1 MHERAFAPNNK
12 IRDAMKTLIFIL
24 LAVGLPL
31 GVVTLSNPAGF
42 TLAGWPAM
50 TALALGAFGI
60 QWLAFIP
67 ARLFETERFYDL
79 TGSITYIAVTLAA
92 ISAATAPSGAQWLIA
107 IMIFLWA
114 GRLGSFLFRRIHA
127 AGGDQRF
134 DHIKMS
140 SSRFFV
146 AWTLQGAWVVMTSCA
161 ALTAML
167 SAEQAAVGAI
177 YVIGAVMWLAGF
189 AIEVIADQ
197 QKSRF
202 RADPANDGRFIN
214 VGLWAR
220 SRHPNYF
227 GEILLWAG
235 IAVMAIPY
243 LSGTQWVVML
253 SPLFVYA
260 LLTRISGI
268 PTLVRRGLELWG
280 DDPAYQAYVANTPRL
295 LPRLR

>member
-1 MHERAFAPNNK
+1 
-12 IRDAMKTLIFIL
+12 MKKLIFIL

-31 GVVTLSNPAGF
+31 GVATLANPAGL

-50 TALALGAFGI
+50 TALALGAFAI

-67 ARLFETERFYDL
+67 ARLFQTERFYDL

-107 IMIFLWA
+107 IMIFIWA

-134 DHIKMS
+134 DHIKVS

-146 AWTLQGAWVVMTSCA
+146 AWTLQGAWVVVTSCA
-161 ALTAML
+161 ALTAIL
-167 SAEQAAVGAI
+167 SAEQTAVGVI
-177 YVIGAVMWLAGF
+177 YVMGAVMWVAGF
-189 AIEVIADQ
+189 VIEVMADQ

-202 RADPANDGRFIN
+202 RADPANAGRFIN

-268 PTLVRRGLELWG
+268 PTLVRRGQELWG
-280 DDPAYQAYVANTPRL
+280 DDPAYQTYVANTPRL

>member
-1 MHERAFAPNNK
+1 
-12 IRDAMKTLIFIL
+12 MKKLAFIL

-31 GVVTLSNPAGF
+31 AVTGLANPSGA
-42 TLAGWPAM
+42 TMNGWPAAP
-50 TALALGAFGI
+50 TLALGAFVI

-67 ARLFETERFYDL
+67 ARLLQTERFYDL
-79 TGSITYIAVTLAA
+79 TGSATYIAVSLGAIVAA
-92 ISAATAPSGAQWLIA
+92 SEPSGAQKLIA
-107 IMIFLWA
+107 IMIFIWA

-134 DHIKMS
+134 DQIKIS

-146 AWTLQGAWVVMTSCA
+146 AWTLQGTWVVMTSCA
-161 ALTAML
+161 AVTAIL
-167 SAEQAAVGAI
+167 SVEQPPLGSVYVVGA
-177 YVIGAVMWLAGF
+177 AMWVAGF
-189 AIEVIADQ
+189 AIEVIADR

-202 RADPANDGRFIN
+202 REDPANAGQFIN

-235 IAVMAIPY
+235 IATMAAPY
-243 LSGTQWVVML
+243 LSGSQWIVLL
-253 SPLFVYA
+253 SPFFVYA

-268 PTLVRRGLELWG
+268 PTLAKRGQQLWG
-280 DDPAYQAYVANTPRL
+280 DDPAYQAYLSNTPRL
-295 LPRLR
+295 FPRLM

>member
-1 MHERAFAPNNK
+1 
-12 IRDAMKTLIFIL
+12 MKKLIFIL

-31 GVVTLSNPAGF
+31 GVSTLANPAGL

-50 TALALGAFGI
+50 TALALGAFAI

-67 ARLFETERFYDL
+67 ARLFQTERFYDL
-79 TGSITYIAVTLAA
+79 TGSITYLAVTLAA

-107 IMIFLWA
+107 IMIFIWA

-134 DHIKMS
+134 DHIKVS

-161 ALTAML
+161 ALTAIL
-167 SAEQAAVGAI
+167 SAEQTAVGVI
-177 YVIGAVMWLAGF
+177 YVMGAVMWVAGF
-189 AIEVIADQ
+189 VIEVMADQ

-202 RADPANDGRFIN
+202 RADPANAGRFIN

-227 GEILLWAG
+227 GEILLWAS
-235 IAVMAIPY
+235 IAVMAVPY

-268 PTLVRRGLELWG
+268 PTLARRGQQLWG
-280 DDPAYQAYVANTPRL
+280 DDPTYQAYVANTPRL

>member
-1 MHERAFAPNNK
+1 
-12 IRDAMKTLIFIL
+12 MKKLVFIL

-31 GVVTLSNPAGF
+31 GVATLANPAGL

-50 TALALGAFGI
+50 TALALGAFAI

-67 ARLFETERFYDL
+67 ARIFQTERFYDL

-92 ISAATAPSGAQWLIA
+92 ISAATAPSAAQWLMA

-134 DHIKMS
+134 DHIKVS

-161 ALTAML
+161 ALTAIL
-167 SAEQAAVGAI
+167 SAEQTAVGAL
-177 YVIGAVMWLAGF
+177 YVIGAVMWTTGF

-202 RADPANDGRFIN
+202 RSDPANAGRFIN

-243 LSGTQWVVML
+243 LSGIQWVVML
-253 SPLFVYA
+253 SPFFVYA
-260 LLTRISGI
+260 LLTRVSGI
-268 PTLVRRGLELWG
+268 PTLVKRGQQLWG
-280 DDPAYQAYVANTPRL
+280 SDPAYQAYLENTPRL
-295 LPRLR
+295 LPRLF

>member
-1 MHERAFAPNNK
+1 
-12 IRDAMKTLIFIL
+12 MKKLIFIL

-31 GVVTLSNPAGF
+31 GVATLANPAGL

-50 TALALGAFGI
+50 TALALGAFAI

-67 ARLFETERFYDL
+67 ARLFQTERFYDL

-92 ISAATAPSGAQWLIA
+92 ISVATAPSGAQWLIA
-107 IMIFLWA
+107 IMIFIWA

-134 DHIKMS
+134 DHIKVS

-161 ALTAML
+161 ALTAIL
-167 SAEQAAVGAI
+167 SAEQTAVGVI
-177 YVIGAVMWLAGF
+177 YVMGAVMWVAGF
-189 AIEVIADQ
+189 VIEVMADQ

-202 RADPANDGRFIN
+202 RADPANAGRFIN

-243 LSGTQWVVML
+243 LSSTQWVVML

-268 PTLVRRGLELWG
+268 PTLARRGQQLWG
-280 DDPAYQAYVANTPRL
+280 DDPIYQAYVANTPRL

>member
-1 MHERAFAPNNK
+1 
-12 IRDAMKTLIFIL
+12 MKKLIFIL

-31 GVVTLSNPAGF
+31 GVATLANPAGL

-50 TALALGAFGI
+50 TALALGAFAI
-60 QWLAFIP
+60 QWLAFIS
-67 ARLFETERFYDL
+67 ARLFQTERFYDL
-79 TGSITYIAVTLAA
+79 TGSVTYIAVTLAA
-92 ISAATAPSGAQWLIA
+92 ISAAAAPSGAQWLIA
-107 IMIFLWA
+107 IMIFIWA

-134 DHIKMS
+134 DHIKVS

-161 ALTAML
+161 ALTAIL
-167 SAEQAAVGAI
+167 SAEQAAVGVI
-177 YVIGAVMWLAGF
+177 YVMGAVMWVAGF
-189 AIEVIADQ
+189 VIEVMADQ

-202 RADPANDGRFIN
+202 RADPANAGRFIN

-243 LSGTQWVVML
+243 LSSTQWVVML

-268 PTLVRRGLELWG
+268 PTLARRGQQLWG
-280 DDPAYQAYVANTPRL
+280 DDPTYQAYVANTPRL

>member
-1 MHERAFAPNNK
+1 MKK
-12 IRDAMKTLIFIL
+12 IPFIL
-24 LAVGLPL
+24 LAVGLPV
-31 GVVTLSNPAGF
+31 GVA
-42 TLAGWPAM
+42 TLANPGDVSIGDWSAM
-50 TALALGAFGI
+50 TILALGCFAM
-60 QWLAFIP
+60 QWLAFVP
-67 ARLFETERFYDL
+67 ARLLKTERFYDL
-79 TGSITYIAVTLAA
+79 TGSLTYIAVTVAA
-92 ISAATAPSGAQWLIA
+92 VVTAAAPAGAQWLIA
-107 IMIFLWA
+107 AMILVWA

-134 DHIKMS
+134 DHIKVS

-161 ALTAML
+161 AVSAIL
-167 SAEQAAVGAI
+167 SVQPQAVGAI
-177 YVIGAVMWLAGF
+177 FAIGAVMWVAGF
-189 AIEVIADQ
+189 VIEVVADR

-202 RADPANDGRFIN
+202 RADPVNQGRFIN
-214 VGLWAR
+214 TGLWAR

-260 LLTRISGI
+260 LLTRVSGV
-268 PTLVRRGLELWG
+268 PTLVRRGQQLWG
-280 DDPAYQAYVANTPRL
+280 DDPAYQAYLSSTPLLMPRL
-295 LPRLR
+295 L

>member
-1 MHERAFAPNNK
+1 
-12 IRDAMKTLIFIL
+12 MKKLIFIL
-24 LAVGLPL
+24 LPVGLPL
-31 GVVTLSNPAGF
+31 GIATLANPTGLS
-42 TLAGWPAM
+42 LAGWPAI
-50 TALALGAFGI
+50 TALALGVFVI

-67 ARLFETERFYDL
+67 ARLFKTELFYDL

-92 ISAATAPSGAQWLIA
+92 ISAAIAPSGAQWLIA
-107 IMIFLWA
+107 IMIILWA

-134 DHIKMS
+134 DHIKVS
-140 SSRFFV
+140 SSRFFM
-146 AWTLQGAWVVMTSCA
+146 AWTLQGAWVVITSCA
-161 ALTAML
+161 ALTAIL
-167 SAEQAAVGAI
+167 SAEQATLGAI

-202 RADPANDGRFIN
+202 RADPANAGRFIN
-214 VGLWAR
+214 VGLWAH

-235 IAVMAIPY
+235 ISVMAVPY

-268 PTLVRRGLELWG
+268 PTLVRRGQELWG
-280 DDPAYQAYVANTPRL
+280 DDPAYQASVANTPRL

>member
-1 MHERAFAPNNK
+1 MKK
-12 IRDAMKTLIFIL
+12 IIFIL

-31 GVVTLSNPAGF
+31 GVATLANPDGLR
-42 TLAGWPAM
+42 LAGWPTM
-50 TALALGAFGI
+50 SVLALCAFGI

-67 ARLFETERFYDL
+67 ARVLQSERFYDL
-79 TGSITYIAVTLAA
+79 TGSITYIAVTLVA
-92 ISAATAPSGAQWLIA
+92 ISVAEAPS

-114 GRLGSFLFRRIHA
+114 SRLGSFLFRRINA

-134 DHIKMS
+134 DHIKVS

-161 ALTAML
+161 AVTAIL
-167 SAEQAAVGAI
+167 SAEQPPVGAI
-177 YVIGAVMWLAGF
+177 YVIGAVMWTTGF
-189 AIEVIADQ
+189 AIEVIADR

-202 RADPANDGRFIN
+202 REDPGNEDQFIN
-214 VGLWAR
+214 AGLWAR

-260 LLTRISGI
+260 LLTRLSGI
-268 PTLVRRGLELWG
+268 PTLARRGQELWG
-280 DDPAYQAYVANTPRL
+280 DYPAYQAYVANTPRL
-295 LPRLR
+295 VPRLRQTTQPAIEN

>member
-1 MHERAFAPNNK
+1 
-12 IRDAMKTLIFIL
+12 MKKLIFIL

-31 GVVTLSNPAGF
+31 GVATLANPAGLS
-42 TLAGWPAM
+42 LAGWPAM

-60 QWLAFIP
+60 QWLAFMP
-67 ARLFETERFYDL
+67 ARLFQTERFYDL

-92 ISAATAPSGAQWLIA
+92 ISVIAAPSGAQWLIA

-134 DHIKMS
+134 DHIKVS

-167 SAEQAAVGAI
+167 SVEQTAVGVI
-177 YVIGAVMWLAGF
+177 YVIGAVMWVAGF

-268 PTLVRRGLELWG
+268 PILVRRGQELWG
-280 DDPAYQAYVANTPRL
+280 DDPAYQTYVANTPRL

>member
-1 MHERAFAPNNK
+1 
-12 IRDAMKTLIFIL
+12 MKKLIFIL

-31 GVVTLSNPAGF
+31 AVTGLANPSGA
-42 TLAGWPAM
+42 TINGWPAAP
-50 TALALGAFGI
+50 TLALGAFVI

-67 ARLFETERFYDL
+67 ARLLQTERFYDL
-79 TGSITYIAVTLAA
+79 TGSATYIAVTLGAVIAA
-92 ISAATAPSGAQWLIA
+92 FDPTGAQTLIA
-107 IMIFLWA
+107 IMIFIWA

-134 DHIKMS
+134 DEIKIS

-146 AWTLQGAWVVMTSCA
+146 AWTLQGTWVVMTSCA
-161 ALTAML
+161 AVTAVL
-167 SAEQAAVGAI
+167 SLEQPPLGSVHFAGAA
-177 YVIGAVMWLAGF
+177 MWVTGF
-189 AIEVIADQ
+189 AIEVIADR

-202 RADPANDGRFIN
+202 REDPANAGHFIS

-235 IAVMAIPY
+235 MAVMAVPY

-253 SPLFVYA
+253 SPLFVYG

-268 PTLVRRGLELWG
+268 PTLARRGQQLWG
-280 DDPAYQAYVANTPRL
+280 DDPDYQAYLKNTPTL
-295 LPRLR
+295 LPRFFGT

>member
-1 MHERAFAPNNK
+1 
-12 IRDAMKTLIFIL
+12 MKKLIFIL

-31 GVVTLSNPAGF
+31 GVATLANPAGL

-50 TALALGAFGI
+50 TALALGAFAI

-67 ARLFETERFYDL
+67 ARLFQTERFYDL

-107 IMIFLWA
+107 IMIFIWA

-134 DHIKMS
+134 DHIKVS

-161 ALTAML
+161 ALTAIL
-167 SAEQAAVGAI
+167 SAEQTAVGVI
-177 YVIGAVMWLAGF
+177 YVMGAVMWVAGF
-189 AIEVIADQ
+189 VIEVMADQ

-202 RADPANDGRFIN
+202 RADPANAGRFIN

-235 IAVMAIPY
+235 VAVMAIPY

-268 PTLVRRGLELWG
+268 PTLARRGQQLWG
-280 DDPAYQAYVANTPRL
+280 DDPTYQAYVANTPRL

>member
-1 MHERAFAPNNK
+1 MKK
-12 IRDAMKTLIFIL
+12 IIFIL
-24 LAVGLPL
+24 LAVGMPL
-31 GVVTLSNPAGF
+31 GVATLANPDGLR
-42 TLAGWPAM
+42 LAGWPTM
-50 TALALGAFGI
+50 SVLALCAFGI

-67 ARLFETERFYDL
+67 ARVLQSERFYDL
-79 TGSITYIAVTLAA
+79 TGSITYIAVTLVA
-92 ISAATAPSGAQWLIA
+92 ISVAEAPSSAQWLIA

-114 GRLGSFLFRRIHA
+114 SRLGSFLFRRIHA

-134 DHIKMS
+134 DHIKVS

-161 ALTAML
+161 ALTAIL
-167 SAEQAAVGAI
+167 SAEQPPVGAI
-177 YVIGAVMWLAGF
+177 YVIGAVMWTTGF
-189 AIEVIADQ
+189 AIEVIADR

-202 RADPANDGRFIN
+202 REDPGNEDQFIN
-214 VGLWAR
+214 AGLWAR

-260 LLTRISGI
+260 LLTRLSGI
-268 PTLVRRGLELWG
+268 PTLARRGQELWG

-295 LPRLR
+295 VPRLRQTTQPAIEN

>member
-1 MHERAFAPNNK
+1 
-12 IRDAMKTLIFIL
+12 MKKLIFIL

-31 GVVTLSNPAGF
+31 GVATLANPAGL

-67 ARLFETERFYDL
+67 ARLFQTERFYDL

-92 ISAATAPSGAQWLIA
+92 ISVATAPSGAQWLIA
-107 IMIFLWA
+107 VMIFLWA

-134 DHIKMS
+134 DHIKVS

-161 ALTAML
+161 ALTAIL
-167 SAEQAAVGAI
+167 SAGPTAVGAI
-177 YVIGAVMWLAGF
+177 YVIGAVMWVAGF
-189 AIEVIADQ
+189 VVEVVADQ

-202 RADPANDGRFIN
+202 RADPANYGRFIN

-260 LLTRISGI
+260 LLTRVSGI
-268 PTLVRRGLELWG
+268 PTLVRRGQELWG

-295 LPRLR
+295 VPRLR

>member
-1 MHERAFAPNNK
+1 
-12 IRDAMKTLIFIL
+12 MKKLIFIL

-31 GVVTLSNPAGF
+31 GVATMANPAGL
-42 TLAGWPAM
+42 TMGGWPAM
-50 TALALGAFGI
+50 TALALGAFGM

-67 ARLFETERFYDL
+67 ARLLQTERFYDL

-107 IMIFLWA
+107 IMIFIWA

-134 DHIKMS
+134 DHIKVS

-161 ALTAML
+161 ALTAIL
-167 SAEQAAVGAI
+167 SAEQAAVGVI
-177 YVIGAVMWLAGF
+177 YVMGAVMWVAGF
-189 AIEVIADQ
+189 VIEVMADQ

-202 RADPANDGRFIN
+202 RADPANAGRFIN

-243 LSGTQWVVML
+243 LSSTQWVVML
-253 SPLFVYA
+253 SPIFVYA

-268 PTLVRRGLELWG
+268 PTLARRGQQLWG
-280 DDPAYQAYVANTPRL
+280 DDPIYQAYVDNTPRL

>member
-1 MHERAFAPNNK
+1 
-12 IRDAMKTLIFIL
+12 MKKLIFIL

-31 GVVTLSNPAGF
+31 GVATLANPAGL

-50 TALALGAFGI
+50 TALALGAFAI

-67 ARLFETERFYDL
+67 ARLFQTERFYDL

-92 ISAATAPSGAQWLIA
+92 ISAATAPSSAQWLIA
-107 IMIFLWA
+107 LMIFIWA
-114 GRLGSFLFRRIHA
+114 GRLGNFLFRRIHA

-134 DHIKMS
+134 DHIKIS

-161 ALTAML
+161 ALTAIVSTQPTALGTVYM
-167 SAEQAAVGAI
+167 
-177 YVIGAVMWLAGF
+177 IGAVMWVTGF
-189 AIEVIADQ
+189 AIEVIADR

-202 RADPANDGRFIN
+202 REDPANADQFIN

-235 IAVMAIPY
+235 IATMAAPY
-243 LSGTQWVVML
+243 LSGSQWIVLL
-253 SPLFVYA
+253 SPFFVYA

-268 PTLVRRGLELWG
+268 PTLAKRGQQLWG
-280 DDPAYQAYVANTPRL
+280 DDPAYQAYLSNTPRL
-295 LPRLR
+295 FPRLK

>member
-1 MHERAFAPNNK
+1 MKK
-12 IRDAMKTLIFIL
+12 ILFIL
-24 LAVGLPL
+24 LAVGLPV
-31 GVVTLSNPAGF
+31 GVA
-42 TLAGWPAM
+42 TLANPGGVSIGDWSAM
-50 TALALGAFGI
+50 TILALGCFAM
-60 QWLAFIP
+60 QWLAFVP
-67 ARLFETERFYDL
+67 ARLLKTERFYDL
-79 TGSITYIAVTLAA
+79 TGSLTYIAVTVAA
-92 ISAATAPSGAQWLIA
+92 VVTAAAPAGTQWLIA
-107 IMIFLWA
+107 AMILVWA

-134 DHIKMS
+134 DHIKVS

-161 ALTAML
+161 AVSAIL
-167 SAEQAAVGAI
+167 SVQPQAVGAI
-177 YVIGAVMWLAGF
+177 FAIGAVMWVAGF
-189 AIEVIADQ
+189 VIEVVADR

-202 RADPANDGRFIN
+202 KADPVNEGRFIN
-214 VGLWAR
+214 TGLWAR

-260 LLTRISGI
+260 LLTRVSGV
-268 PTLVRRGLELWG
+268 PTLVRRGQQLWG
-280 DDPAYQAYVANTPRL
+280 DDPAYQAYLSSTPLLMPRL
-295 LPRLR
+295 L

>member
-1 MHERAFAPNNK
+1 MKK
-12 IRDAMKTLIFIL
+12 IIFIL

-31 GVVTLSNPAGF
+31 GVATLANPDGLR
-42 TLAGWPAM
+42 LAGWPTM
-50 TALALGAFGI
+50 SVLALCAFGI

-67 ARLFETERFYDL
+67 ARVLQSERFYDL
-79 TGSITYIAVTLAA
+79 TGSITYIAVTLVA
-92 ISAATAPSGAQWLIA
+92 ISVATTPSGAQWLIA

-114 GRLGSFLFRRIHA
+114 SRLGSFLFRRIHA

-134 DHIKMS
+134 DHIKVS

-161 ALTAML
+161 ALTAIL
-167 SAEQAAVGAI
+167 SAEQPPVGAI
-177 YVIGAVMWLAGF
+177 YVIGAVMWTTGF
-189 AIEVIADQ
+189 AIEVIADR

-202 RADPANDGRFIN
+202 REDPGNEDQFIN
-214 VGLWAR
+214 AGLWAR

-260 LLTRISGI
+260 LLTRLSGI
-268 PTLVRRGLELWG
+268 PTLARRGQELWG

-295 LPRLR
+295 VPRLRQTTQPAIEN

>member
-1 MHERAFAPNNK
+1 
-12 IRDAMKTLIFIL
+12 MKKLIFIL

-31 GVVTLSNPAGF
+31 GVATLANPTGL
-42 TLAGWPAM
+42 TLAGWPAV

-60 QWLAFIP
+60 QWLAFTP
-67 ARLFETERFYDL
+67 ARLFKTERFYDL

-92 ISAATAPSGAQWLIA
+92 ISAAAAPSGAQWLIA

-134 DHIKMS
+134 DHIKVS

-146 AWTLQGAWVVMTSCA
+146 AWTLQGAWVVMPSCA
-161 ALTAML
+161 ALTAIL
-167 SAEQAAVGAI
+167 SGEQTAVGAI

-202 RADPANDGRFIN
+202 RADPANAGRFIN

-253 SPLFVYA
+253 SPLFVYV
-260 LLTRISGI
+260 LLTRMSGI
-268 PTLVRRGLELWG
+268 PTLVRRGEELWG
-280 DDPAYQAYVANTPRL
+280 DDPAYQTYVANTPRL

>member
-1 MHERAFAPNNK
+1 
-12 IRDAMKTLIFIL
+12 MKKLVFIL
-24 LAVGLPL
+24 LAVGLPV
-31 GVVTLSNPAGF
+31 GVATLANPAG
-42 TLAGWPAM
+42 LSLVGWPAL
-50 TALALGAFGI
+50 TVLALAAFCI

-67 ARLFETERFYDL
+67 ARLLTTERFYDL
-79 TGSITYIAVTLAA
+79 TGSMTYIAVTLAA
-92 ISAATAPSGAQWLIA
+92 VNIATAPASAQWLIA

-134 DHIKMS
+134 DHIKVS
-140 SSRFFV
+140 SARFFV

-161 ALTAML
+161 ALTAIL
-167 SAEQAAVGAI
+167 GAEQTPVGAV
-177 YVIGAVMWLAGF
+177 YVIGAAMWVAGF
-189 AIEVIADQ
+189 AFEVIADW
-197 QKSRF
+197 QKSQF
-202 RADPANDGRFIN
+202 REDPANAGRFIN
-214 VGLWAR
+214 AGLWAR

-260 LLTRISGI
+260 LLTRVSGI
-268 PTLVRRGLELWG
+268 PTLARRGQQLWG
-280 DDPAYQAYVANTPRL
+280 DDPAYQAYLENTPRL
-295 LPRLR
+295 LPRLF

>member
-1 MHERAFAPNNK
+1 
-12 IRDAMKTLIFIL
+12 MKKLIFIL

-31 GVVTLSNPAGF
+31 GVSTLANPAGL

-50 TALALGAFGI
+50 TALALGAFAI

-67 ARLFETERFYDL
+67 ARLFQTERFYDL

-107 IMIFLWA
+107 IMIFIWA

-134 DHIKMS
+134 DHIKVS

-161 ALTAML
+161 ALTAIL
-167 SAEQAAVGAI
+167 SAEQTAVGVI
-177 YVIGAVMWLAGF
+177 YVMGAVMWVAGF
-189 AIEVIADQ
+189 VIEVMADR

-202 RADPANDGRFIN
+202 RADPANAGRFIN

-235 IAVMAIPY
+235 IAVMAVPY

-268 PTLVRRGLELWG
+268 PTLARRGQQLWG
-280 DDPAYQAYVANTPRL
+280 DDPTYQAYVANTPRL
-295 LPRLR
+295 LSRLR

>member
-1 MHERAFAPNNK
+1 MRKF
-12 IRDAMKTLIFIL
+12 IFIL
-24 LAVGLPL
+24 LAVGLPI
-31 GVVTLSNPAGF
+31 GIATLANPTGL

-50 TALALGAFGI
+50 AALALGAFGI

-67 ARLFETERFYDL
+67 ARLCKTERFYDI

-127 AGGDQRF
+127 AGGDRRF
-134 DHIKMS
+134 DQIKVS

-161 ALTAML
+161 ALTAIL
-167 SAEQAAVGAI
+167 SVEQTAVGAI

-202 RADPANDGRFIN
+202 RSNPANTGRFIN
-214 VGLWAR
+214 VGLWAH

-227 GEILLWAG
+227 GEIVLWAG
-235 IAVMAIPY
+235 IAVMATPY
-243 LSGTQWVVML
+243 LSGTQWMVML

-268 PTLVRRGLELWG
+268 PTLVRRAEELWG
-280 DDPAYQAYVANTPRL
+280 DDPAYQAYVVNTPRL